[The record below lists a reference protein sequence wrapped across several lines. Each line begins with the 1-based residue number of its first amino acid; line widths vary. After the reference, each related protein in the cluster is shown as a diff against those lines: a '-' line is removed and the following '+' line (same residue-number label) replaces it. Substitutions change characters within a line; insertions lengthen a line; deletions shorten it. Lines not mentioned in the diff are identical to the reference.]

1 MLRDLSGKI
10 KMPNGFIGQN
20 LQEKGLKYKKKT
32 QNPIFKNSLGTKF
45 QPKLTILI
53 YGPN

>member
-1 MLRDLSGKI
+1 MDLLDKT
-10 KMPNGFIGQN
+10 
-20 LQEKGLKYKKKT
+20 YKKKVENT
-32 QNPIFKNSLGTKF
+32 KKEQNPIFKNSLGTKF